1 MTSTTP
7 VFSSPVDV
15 RPVTQGSVIGSEW
28 FKLATLRSSWIAM
41 LLGLGALG
49 FVGAVAG

>member
-28 FKLATLRSSWIAM
+28 FKLTTLASRCWWAM
-41 LLGLGALG
+41 FGTKP
-49 FVGAVAG
+49 VG